1 MVVVPRRARGPARV
15 APGTAALRH
24 TAPVQIEGKR
34 ALVTGSS
41 SGIGEAVARA
51 LARHGARVAVNS
63 SSSVEAG
70 RAVAADLP
78 GGIYVQG
85 DVADPAAARRV
96 VEEAVQQ
103 LGGLD
108 VLVNNAGTTVRI
120 AHDDF
125 DAVTPEVWRRILDVN
140 VIGTWLV
147 TQAAIP
153 ALRASGDGCIVNM
166 GSVAGLRP
174 AGSSVPYAA
183 SKAAVHHLTLLLAN
197 VLGPAV
203 RVNAV
208 APGLIDTPWTAEWN
222 DLRDAVRVMAPLQ
235 RSGQPDD
242 VAEIVLGLVRSAYV
256 TGQVVA
262 CDGGLALR

>member
-1 MVVVPRRARGPARV
+1 M
-15 APGTAALRH
+15 
-24 TAPVQIEGKR
+24 QIDGKSV
-34 ALVTGSS
+34 LVTGSS

-51 LARHGARVAVNS
+51 FAAEGARVAINS
-63 SSSVEAG
+63 SKSVEEG
-70 RAVAADLP
+70 RAVAASLP
-78 GGIYVQG
+78 GAVYVQG
-85 DVADPAAARRV
+85 DVSDPQQARGV
-96 VEEAVQQ
+96 VDQAVQA

-120 AHDDF
+120 DHHDI

-140 VIGTWLV
+140 VVGTWLV
-147 TQAAIP
+147 CQAAIP
-153 ALRASGDGCIVNM
+153 ALRSSGDGCIVNM

-174 AGSSVPYAA
+174 AGSSIPYAA
-183 SKAAVHHLTLLLAN
+183 SKAALHHLTLLLAN

-208 APGLIDTPWTAEWN
+208 APGLIDTPWTADWH
-222 DLRDAVRVMAPLQ
+222 DLRAGVQAMAPLQ
-235 RSGQPDD
+235 RSGVPDD
-242 VAEIVLGLVRSAYV
+242 VAQICLGLVRSGYV

>member
-1 MVVVPRRARGPARV
+1 M
-15 APGTAALRH
+15 
-24 TAPVQIEGKR
+24 QIEGK
-34 ALVTGSS
+34 AVLVTGSS

-51 LARHGARVAVNS
+51 FAAEGARVAVNS
-63 SSSVEAG
+63 SKSVEEG
-70 RAVAADLP
+70 RAVAASLP
-78 GGIYVQG
+78 GAVYVQG
-85 DVADPAAARRV
+85 DVSDPQQARGV
-96 VEEAVQQ
+96 VDQAVQA

-120 AHDDF
+120 DHHDV

-147 TQAAIP
+147 CQAAIP
-153 ALRASGDGCIVNM
+153 ALRAGGDGCIVNM

-174 AGSSVPYAA
+174 AGSSIPYAA
-183 SKAAVHHLTLLLAN
+183 SKAALHHLTLLLAN

-208 APGLIDTPWTAEWN
+208 APGLIDTPWTADWH
-222 DLRDAVRVMAPLQ
+222 DVRAGVQAMAPLQ
-235 RSGQPDD
+235 RSGVPDD
-242 VAEIVLGLVRSAYV
+242 VAQICLGLVRSSYV

-262 CDGGLALR
+262 CDGGIALR